1 MYDALYAQNVFNN
14 ELERVGLTRS
24 RAPIVTKFTD
34 YAKTKIAPTDRM
46 YGSVTTGLSPTPISR
61 GASLVAGRKLNIQ
74 DVRYPKLEGAKPIQ
88 GPFNLATSER
98 FTMKPPEKYKP
109 TPVAYGPQAPGVN
122 AQSQMI
128 SSAANQVAGI
138 TSLATAGAGLA
149 AGAAA
154 TLGTT
159 AGAAVGTAVTAGLGG
174 GVIGTAAGTAVTA
187 ATSVGTSFAAAGGA
201 ALTTTASLA
210 AVLGPLAI
218 AAFAVMAI
226 SAVQSAKEQRKALKK
241 AQKAE
246 ADKFRTKVAMYEN
259 REKLENLVLV
269 DTLNQVEKQAVK
281 NRASLNVAKG
291 ETLSGNTY
299 NMLQLAHRRNEL
311 EYKER
316 LKSRSV
322 QKRIAMREQLVVDYH
337 STRIRMESIA
347 AQNPSNADIAIG
359 IIGSGLQTAMNYY
372 GAVGDPSMA

>member
-1 MYDALYAQNVFNN
+1 MYDALYAQNVFNS

-34 YAKTKIAPTDRM
+34 YAKTKIAPTDKM

-74 DVRYPKLEGAKPIQ
+74 DVRYPKLEKGKPIQ
-88 GPFNLATSER
+88 GPINLATSDR
-98 FTMKPPEKYKP
+98 FTMKAPEKYKP

-128 SSAANQVAGI
+128 SNAANQAAGI
-138 TSLATAGAGLA
+138 TSLATGGAGLA

-159 AGAAVGTAVTAGLGG
+159 TGAAIGGAVTAGLGG
-174 GVIGTAAGTAVTA
+174 GVIGTAAGTAVQA
-187 ATSVGTSFAAAGGA
+187 ATAVNVAAAGAAGGGA
-201 ALTTTASLA
+201 TLGLA

-226 SAVQSAKEQRKALKK
+226 SSINAAKQQRKALKK

-246 ADKFRTKVAMYEN
+246 ADKFRTKVAMFQN
-259 REKLENLVLV
+259 REKLENLVLT
-269 DTLNQVEKQAVK
+269 DTLNQVERQAVK
-281 NRASLNVAKG
+281 SRAELNVAKG

-299 NMLQLAHRRNEL
+299 NTLQLAHRRNEL

-337 STRIRMESIA
+337 ATRVRMESIA
-347 AQNPSNADIAIG
+347 DQNPSNADIALG
-359 IIGSGLQTAMNYY
+359 IIGSGLQTAMGYY
-372 GAVGDPSMA
+372 SAVGDPSMA